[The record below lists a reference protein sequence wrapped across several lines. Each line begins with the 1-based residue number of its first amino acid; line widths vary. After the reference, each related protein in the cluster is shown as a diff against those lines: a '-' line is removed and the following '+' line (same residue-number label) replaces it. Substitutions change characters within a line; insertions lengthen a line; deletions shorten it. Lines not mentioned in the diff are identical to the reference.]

1 MLSPNAVTTTPTAT
15 AMRIHTHAAG
25 RRNHGRGRSSGRCG
39 MSSGSRSKTF
49 LTLGWLVASYR
60 REGGAGREDM
70 EAAAGI
76 GRNAELPQRGMR
88 K

>member
-1 MLSPNAVTTTPTAT
+1 
-15 AMRIHTHAAG
+15 
-25 RRNHGRGRSSGRCG
+25 
-39 MSSGSRSKTF
+39 